1 MVRVMECTMSF
12 NLTYLDRHDI
22 RDEDEGLNE
31 PSGLVQ
37 SDQDDGFW
45 TVSDDTKKVFKLD

>member
-1 MVRVMECTMSF
+1 MVRVMEFTMSF